1 MKVVNPLF
9 EKRPKQFGIG
19 GALPPKKDL
28 HHFVKWPKVV
38 RIQRK
43 KRILKQRLKVPP
55 ALNSLRRLLIKTL
68 VRDKSWPNTTTGTV
82 NIGSEDCAELVE
94 NTSLQFQPFIS
105 LTRDYLARLL
115 FWCMLLGHYLRGL
128 EYRLELMELLL
139 LTSSL
144 DNNSCGD
151 EQVV

>member
-1 MKVVNPLF
+1 
-9 EKRPKQFGIG
+9 
-19 GALPPKKDL
+19 
-28 HHFVKWPKVV
+28 
-38 RIQRK
+38 
-43 KRILKQRLKVPP
+43 
-55 ALNSLRRLLIKTL
+55 
-68 VRDKSWPNTTTGTV
+68 NTTTGTV

-139 LTSSL
+139 LTRSP

>member
-1 MKVVNPLF
+1 M
-9 EKRPKQFGIG
+9 
-19 GALPPKKDL
+19 
-28 HHFVKWPKVV
+28 KWPKVV
-38 RIQRK
+38 CIQRK
-43 KRILKQRLKVPP
+43 KRILKQRLKVAP
-55 ALNSLRRLLIKTL
+55 ALNQFTKTL
-68 VRDKSWPNTTTGTV
+68 DKNLENTTTGTV

-94 NTSLQFQPFIS
+94 NTSLQSQPFIS

-139 LTSSL
+139 LTTSPG
-144 DNNSCGD
+144 NNSCGD

>member
-1 MKVVNPLF
+1 M
-9 EKRPKQFGIG
+9 
-19 GALPPKKDL
+19 
-28 HHFVKWPKVV
+28 KWPKVV
-38 RIQRK
+38 CIQRK

-55 ALNSLRRLLIKTL
+55 ALNQFTKTL
-68 VRDKSWPNTTTGTV
+68 DKNLENTTTGTV

-139 LTSSL
+139 LTTSPG
-144 DNNSCGD
+144 NNSCGD